1 MVLSNNYLK
10 SLYDKTNDLRFKTY
24 YYSDN
29 YLDYKINVP
38 TNLIFGQPI
47 TNPQLRSNGNYRA
60 WHWSLK
66 KYHDINK
73 LPNTLDSF
81 KDICITD

>member
-38 TNLIFGQPI
+38 TNLILV
-47 TNPQLRSNGNYRA
+47 NL
-60 WHWSLK
+60 SLSTIAAQMAIIE
-66 KYHDINK
+66 HGIGV
-73 LPNTLDSF
+73 
-81 KDICITD
+81 